1 MKLSVR
7 QSSSFLSLSIKTVL
21 VLLSS
26 LSWVEGWTAL
36 ISVCPK
42 VEHVY
47 IVTSD
52 TMTSTTLLSLLD
64 LEQVREFHICNEL
77 GLFSLPAKEHL
88 GPVLQKHGETLVSL
102 YLAEVKQI
110 DVEMLCDSD
119 FCPNLV
125 HLALLWNNSYI
136 TQLLG
141 KTRKQF
147 KRSFFPK
154 LLTVEIDCLHHGARV
169 TQTWRTPSS
178 TFGEFG
184 P

>member
-1 MKLSVR
+1 M
-7 QSSSFLSLSIKTVL
+7 
-21 VLLSS
+21 
-26 LSWVEGWTAL
+26 
-36 ISVCPK
+36 

-52 TMTSTTLLSLLD
+52 TMSSTTLLSLLD

-178 TFGEFG
+178 TM